1 MESKPEEKL
10 CEGGPIEIGDSDGKI
25 KDDKSK
31 PVIKERNP
39 LPLKQK
45 IDEMQKSLEKYEKN
59 QDNLEILKKEQIDLY
74 NNYNSLEKKYFEL
87 EEHID

>member
-1 MESKPEEKL
+1 VESKPEEKL

-45 IDEMQKSLEKYEKN
+45 IDESKVGPSVKTKM
-59 QDNLEILKKEQIDLY
+59 EIDKEV
-74 NNYNSLEKKYFEL
+74 KV
-87 EEHID
+87 